1 MAGDIIN
8 DFKSSKEFI
17 EFVNENKGK
26 EITLNIFREGK
37 DLTIKTT
44 PRVNPGTGKGALGIY
59 LGDGGVEKQG
69 FFSAIGTGF
78 TASLGIIKDTALAF
92 WGMMKSIF
100 VHGQVPKDVV
110 GPVGIVSIAAQTGKL
125 GFLYFLQLLALIS
138 LNLSIMNLLPF
149 PALDGGRFLLLM
161 IEKVKGS
168 PVNKTVEGYINAAG
182 FLALIALMVLI
193 TIRDVGRL

>member
-1 MAGDIIN
+1 
-8 DFKSSKEFI
+8 
-17 EFVNENKGK
+17 
-26 EITLNIFREGK
+26 
-37 DLTIKTT
+37 
-44 PRVNPGTGKGALGIY
+44 
-59 LGDGGVEKQG
+59 
-69 FFSAIGTGF
+69 
-78 TASLGIIKDTALAF
+78 
-92 WGMMKSIF
+92 
-100 VHGQVPKDVV
+100 VV